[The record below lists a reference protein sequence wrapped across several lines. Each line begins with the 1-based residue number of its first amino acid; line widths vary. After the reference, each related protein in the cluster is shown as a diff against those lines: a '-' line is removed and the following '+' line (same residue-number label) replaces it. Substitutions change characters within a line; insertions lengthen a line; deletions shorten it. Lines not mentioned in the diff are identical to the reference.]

1 MIELLIGAFLLLLVW
16 LAIAKTYRKDSEP
29 PKFTE
34 PRPSQRIH
42 QGFKPKKRA
51 LEPTGYYTGDHL
63 TRTNGVDHAPP
74 PPFPVSM
81 IVEGPAYVI
90 DGDTIRIGNTKI
102 RLAGIDAPELD
113 RPWGQKSKWAM
124 VRICKGHIIRAELT
138 GDTSYDRLVGT
149 CFLPDGTDIGA
160 EIIKV
165 GLALDGGFY
174 SEGKYRHLEPAGVR
188 RKIKPLGNQAGP
200 RS

>member
-1 MIELLIGAFLLLLVW
+1 MIELAIGAFLILVVW
-16 LAIAKTYRKDSEP
+16 LAVAKGYRNNSDP
-29 PKFTE
+29 PRSGAPRPPQRTPQGTE
-34 PRPSQRIH
+34 P
-42 QGFKPKKRA
+42 GKRE

-63 TRTNGVDHAPP
+63 TRTNGIDHASP
-74 PPFPVSM
+74 PPFPISM
-81 IVEGPAYVI
+81 IIEGPAYVI
-90 DGDTIRIGNTKI
+90 DGDTIRIGKTKI

-113 RPWGQKSKWAM
+113 RPWGQKSKWHM
-124 VRICKGHIIRAELT
+124 VRICKGHTIRVELT

-160 EIIKV
+160 EIVKV

-174 SEGKYRHLEPAGVR
+174 SQGKYRHLEPAGVR
-188 RKIKPLGNQAGP
+188 RKIRPFGNQAGP